1 MSEAQPPDRIWR
13 FNLRKVA
20 ENDKVLAM
28 SREHKESEPVNNR
41 RPIRGKNG
49 IALRWTARGLSIVTG
64 AVFLLIIGLA
74 LTNED
79 KPGGAA
85 VPVLVLLGLT
95 MVASFA
101 VWRWERIGG
110 LHVILLASSL
120 TIAAYSASRSFGLGS
135 ASFLPAF
142 LYGGPFLVVGTL
154 FWLSGRDPAPPSR
167 SVNGGP
173 STRSW

>member
-1 MSEAQPPDRIWR
+1 M
-13 FNLRKVA
+13 
-20 ENDKVLAM
+20 ND
-28 SREHKESEPVNNR
+28 R
-41 RPIRGKNG
+41 RPTRGKNG

-79 KPGGAA
+79 KPVGAA

-101 VWRWERIGG
+101 AWRWERIGR
-110 LHVILLASSL
+110 LRVILLASSL

-142 LYGGPFLVVGTL
+142 LYGGPFLVVGAL
-154 FWLSGRDPAPPSR
+154 FLVSSRITPPDRIHPNPNHAADGPAA
-167 SVNGGP
+167 
-173 STRSW
+173 